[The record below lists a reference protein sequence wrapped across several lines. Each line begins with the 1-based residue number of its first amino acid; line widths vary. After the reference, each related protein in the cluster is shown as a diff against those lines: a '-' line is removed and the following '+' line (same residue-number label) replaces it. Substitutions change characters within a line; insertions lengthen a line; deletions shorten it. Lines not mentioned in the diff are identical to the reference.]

1 VLSAYVNGV
10 AEANKIVV
18 WTVGASVALKTGTAD
33 AAKWQ
38 GKAGTGEYQSLPL
51 IGVEENATVSVKYSG
66 MNIVKSVK
74 AVKKKGAPAGILNGL
89 FSVSE
94 NHQVRFSHTLAG
106 AR

>member
-51 IGVEENATVSVKYSG
+51 IGVEENVTVSVKYTW
-66 MNIVKSVK
+66 
-74 AVKKKGAPAGILNGL
+74 
-89 FSVSE
+89 SVSIC
-94 NHQVRFSHTLAG
+94 
-106 AR
+106 